1 MDIDLKSHRAHITYH
16 QALNWHEAKIQRH
29 LLARG
34 DDRETMLGLALALL
48 SHRLAF
54 FDSNKTAPVLES
66 AEGLG
71 DYVLW
76 NCADGQGKD
85 NAVAVQILLEIAEQN
100 LDDGMFPDSIQIE
113 LLIYF
118 AGSLC
123 RMMAPRGL
131 TYLNCVR
138 LIEKLSGRKFELE
151 DLSSIAPRI
160 YKHRVDNGIFQNRNV
175 FEQLVDD

>member
-54 FDSNKTAPVLES
+54 FDTNKTAPV
-66 AEGLG
+66 
-71 DYVLW
+71 
-76 NCADGQGKD
+76 
-85 NAVAVQILLEIAEQN
+85 
-100 LDDGMFPDSIQIE
+100 
-113 LLIYF
+113 
-118 AGSLC
+118 
-123 RMMAPRGL
+123 
-131 TYLNCVR
+131 
-138 LIEKLSGRKFELE
+138 
-151 DLSSIAPRI
+151 
-160 YKHRVDNGIFQNRNV
+160 RVDNGIFQNRNV